1 MERVIVIK
9 INEVKTDLL
18 INYCNA
24 YDEDKQLLE
33 IFKDASVDY
42 IKSYTG
48 LTDEEINTKNDLT
61 VALLVLVSGMFDNR
75 SIEVDKDKVN
85 LILDGIL
92 GLHSKNLV

>member
-1 MERVIVIK
+1 M
-9 INEVKTDLL
+9 NEVTTDLL
-18 INYCNA
+18 VNYCNA
-24 YDEDKQLLE
+24 YDEDKELLE

-48 LTDEEINTKNDLT
+48 LTDEEINNKNDLT
-61 VALLVLVSGMFDNR
+61 IALLVLVSGMFDSR
-75 SIEVDKDKVN
+75 SVEADKANIN

>member
-1 MERVIVIK
+1 MERVVDIK
-9 INEVKTDLL
+9 IDEVKTELL
-18 INYCNA
+18 VNYCNA

-48 LTDEEINTKNDLT
+48 LTDEEINNKNDLT
-61 VALLVLVSGMFDNR
+61 IALLVLVSGMFDSR
-75 SIEVDKDKVN
+75 SIEADKTNIN

>member
-1 MERVIVIK
+1 MERVIIIK

-48 LTDEEINTKNDLT
+48 LTDEEINNKNDLT
-61 VALLVLVSGMFDNR
+61 IALLVLVSGMFDSR
-75 SIEVDKDKVN
+75 SIEADKTNIN
-85 LILDGIL
+85 LILDSIL

>member
-1 MERVIVIK
+1 MIIIK
-9 INEVKTDLL
+9 INEVTADLL
-18 INYCNA
+18 MNYCNA
-24 YDEDKQLLE
+24 YDEDKPLLE
-33 IFKDASVDY
+33 IFKDASIDY

-48 LTDEEINTKNDLT
+48 LKDEEINSKNDLT

-92 GLHSKNLV
+92 ELHSKNLV

>member
-1 MERVIVIK
+1 MVDIK
-9 INEVKTDLL
+9 IDEVKTELL
-18 INYCNA
+18 VNYCNA

-48 LTDEEINTKNDLT
+48 LTDEEINNKNDLT
-61 VALLVLVSGMFDNR
+61 IALLVLVSGMFDSR
-75 SIEVDKDKVN
+75 SIEADKTNIN

>member
-33 IFKDASVDY
+33 IFKDASIDY

-48 LTDEEINTKNDLT
+48 LKDEEINTKNDLT
-61 VALLVLVSGMFDNR
+61 IALLVLIIF
-75 SIEVDKDKVN
+75 I
-85 LILDGIL
+85 
-92 GLHSKNLV
+92 

>member
-1 MERVIVIK
+1 MERVIIIK
-9 INEVKTDLL
+9 INEVTIDLL
-18 INYCNA
+18 VNYCNA

-48 LTDEEINTKNDLT
+48 LTDEEINNKNDLT
-61 VALLVLVSGMFDNR
+61 IALLVLVSGMFDSR
-75 SIEVDKDKVN
+75 SVEADKTNIN

>member
-1 MERVIVIK
+1 MIIIK

-48 LTDEEINTKNDLT
+48 LTDEEINNKNDLT
-61 VALLVLVSGMFDNR
+61 IALLVLVSGMFDSR
-75 SIEVDKDKVN
+75 SVEADKTNIN

>member
-1 MERVIVIK
+1 MIIIK
-9 INEVKTDLL
+9 INEVKIDLL

-48 LTDEEINTKNDLT
+48 LTDEEINNKNDLT
-61 VALLVLVSGMFDNR
+61 IALLVLVSGMFDSR
-75 SIEVDKDKVN
+75 SIEADKTNIN
-85 LILDGIL
+85 LILDSIL

>member
-1 MERVIVIK
+1 MIIIK
-9 INEVKTDLL
+9 INEVTIDLL
-18 INYCNA
+18 VNYCNA

-48 LTDEEINTKNDLT
+48 LKDEEINTKNDLT
-61 VALLVLVSGMFDNR
+61 IALLVLVSGMFDSR
-75 SIEVDKDKVN
+75 SIEADKTNIN

>member
-1 MERVIVIK
+1 MERVIIIK

-48 LTDEEINTKNDLT
+48 LTDEEINNKNDLT
-61 VALLVLVSGMFDNR
+61 IALLVLVSGMFDSR
-75 SIEVDKDKVN
+75 SVEADKTNIN

>member
-61 VALLVLVSGMFDNR
+61 IALLVLVSGMFDSR
-75 SIEVDKDKVN
+75 SVEADKEKVN

>member
-61 VALLVLVSGMFDNR
+61 VALLVLVNGMFDNR
-75 SIEVDKDKVN
+75 SIEADKDKVN